1 MSIKINNRRYL
12 GNKYK
17 LLSFIKEVVDSECK
31 DVKSIFDVFSGTG
44 AVASAFIDKVII
56 SNDIL
61 YSNYLSHVTWF
72 SPLEYSYEKI
82 ERMIDEYNEIKDIKE
97 ENYMSLNFSNTFFS
111 HNICKKIGYIRDDIE
126 NKYNLN
132 KINDKE
138 RAILITSLLY
148 GMDKIANTCGHYDA
162 YRKNSEYNNNFRLEM
177 PEMSK
182 NISKDNKCYNMDSN
196 ILAKNVECDLA
207 YLDPPYNSRQYCDA
221 YHLLENVAKWEK
233 PVVSGVAKKMDRT
246 SIKSE
251 YCTINAGKA
260 LEELVESL
268 NCKYILLSYNN
279 TGDNANDRSN
289 AKISDAEIMRILE
302 NKGKVKIFSKCHKA
316 FTTGKS
322 ENNNNEERL
331 FLCFVN
337 KAKDKKAFSYNTK
350 DVKYLS
356 SPLNYTGGKGKLLP
370 QMKPLFPQK
379 INIFVD
385 LFCGGCNVGIN
396 VNAKQYFYNDNN
408 SELIGLYKTFMRL
421 DSKDIIDNIE
431 NIIDL
436 YKLSNSSI
444 NGYSFYKCDSSSGLG
459 KYNKKYF
466 NRLRED
472 FNKLNYKNTEYYMK
486 FYALIVYGFN
496 NQIRFNSDGKY
507 NLPVGKRDFNKNVR
521 KKLISFIDVLKNQRA
536 NFTNKDFR
544 KFEIGDLDSDS
555 FVYADPPYLITT
567 ASYNEGNA
575 WNERDEKD
583 LLEFLDDLD
592 KNEIKFALSNVIE
605 HKGKINYI
613 LKNWI
618 EKNKDKYIVNHLN
631 YSYSNSNY
639 HAKNKTSITDE
650 VLITNYKE
658 G

>member
-31 DVKSIFDVFSGTG
+31 DVKSVFDVFSGTG

-72 SPLEYSYEKI
+72 SPLEYNYEKI
-82 ERMIDEYNEIKDIKE
+82 KKMIDDYNKLKDIKE

-111 HNICKKIGYIRDDIE
+111 HSICQKIGYIRDDIE

-132 KINDKE
+132 DINDKE

-162 YRKNSEYNNNFRLEM
+162 YRKNVEYNNNFRLEM
-177 PEMSK
+177 PE
-182 NISKDNKCYNMDSN
+182 ISKSISKYNKCYNMDSN
-196 ILAKNVECDLA
+196 VLAKNIECDLA

-221 YHLLENVAKWEK
+221 YHLLENVEKWEK
-233 PVVSGVAKKMDRT
+233 PSVSGVAKKMDRT

-251 YCTINAGKA
+251 YCTINASKA

-279 TGDNANDRSN
+279 TGNNANGRSN

-302 NKGKVKIFSKCHKA
+302 NKGTVKVFSKSYKA
-316 FTTGKS
+316 FSTGKS
-322 ENNNNEERL
+322 ENNSNEERL

-337 KAKDKKAFSYNTK
+337 KNKRNKSFVYNTK

-370 QMKPLFPQK
+370 QISPLFPK
-379 INIFVD
+379 NISKFVD

-396 VNAKQYFYNDNN
+396 VEAEQHFYNDNN
-408 SELIGLYKTFMRL
+408 SELIGLYKTFMNL
-421 DSKDIIDNIE
+421 DSTEIITNIESIIDT
-431 NIIDL
+431 
-436 YKLSNSSI
+436 YKLSNSAI
-444 NGYSFYKCDSSSGLG
+444 NGYNFYKCDSSSGLG

-466 NRLRED
+466 NSLKED
-472 FNKLNYKNTEYYMK
+472 FNKLNHKNNEYYMK

-496 NQIRFNSDGKY
+496 NQIRFNSEGKY

-521 KKLISFIDVLKNQRA
+521 KKLINFINILKNQRA
-536 NFTNKDFR
+536 SFTNKDFR
-544 KFEIGDLDSDS
+544 NFEIKELDSNS

-575 WNERDEKD
+575 WNEQDEKD
-583 LLEFLDDLD
+583 LLEFLDNLD
-592 KNEIKFALSNVIE
+592 VNEIKFALSNVIE
-605 HKGKINYI
+605 HKGRINYI
-613 LKNWI
+613 LKGWL

-639 HAKNKTSITDE
+639 HAKNKTAITDE

-658 G
+658 C